1 MCDKQPCDILN
12 CVLRHQKTCKFYKE
26 YKRCKFNPCSFK
38 HIENGDDL
46 ENIVKE
52 NKALL
57 EKLSEIERDLEI
69 LTAKEKETEDI
80 IKDLE
85 SKHEVDNISKAAKIE
100 KLEDV
105 VKEMNLKVFDQDKKI
120 DMLHKKIG
128 VLKENNKEKEKKL
141 KDFEEKYENL
151 SKKVDG
157 MSTKMDYL
165 I

>member
-1 MCDKQPCDILN
+1 MK
-12 CVLRHQKTCKFYKE
+12 
-26 YKRCKFNPCSFK
+26 SFIYW
-38 HIENGDDL
+38 IENGDDL

-52 NKALL
+52 NRALL
-57 EKLSEIERDLEI
+57 EKLSEIERDLDI

-105 VKEMNLKVFDQDKKI
+105 VKDMNLKVFDQDKKI
-120 DMLHKKIG
+120 DMLHKKIV

-151 SKKVDG
+151 SKKVDE